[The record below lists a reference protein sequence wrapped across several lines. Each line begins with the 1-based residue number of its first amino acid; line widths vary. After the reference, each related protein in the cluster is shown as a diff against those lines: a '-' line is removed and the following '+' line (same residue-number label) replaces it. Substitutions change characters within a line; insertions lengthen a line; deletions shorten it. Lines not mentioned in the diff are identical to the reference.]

1 MTAVGGEESLIIK
14 SALADGDVI
23 WCDGRI
29 TLGRGSAA
37 QMKGRS
43 WEEKKKEK
51 QNPPDEHNALGQRT
65 ASSPLSLI
73 RPDRRC
79 NQSNQ
84 SRRGS
89 CASAGSVLR
98 GHITPAEQI
107 VPN

>member
-1 MTAVGGEESLIIK
+1 MTAVRGEESLIIK

-43 WEEKKKEK
+43 RGEKKKEEK
-51 QNPPDEHNALGQRT
+51 KPPDEHNALGQRT

-73 RPDRRC
+73 RPDRRY

-84 SRRGS
+84 FRRR
-89 CASAGSVLR
+89 AA
-98 GHITPAEQI
+98 P
-107 VPN
+107 VPGACSGVT